1 MTLDKILKN
10 IRLSK
15 NLTVKELSDR
25 ILISIDN
32 IRILESSDFLSLL
45 SSKNINIF
53 LKKYSKFF
61 DLDFGKLKKYIF
73 VVDNDSNSV
82 FYKKVFIK
90 KLNQNFSFFGFMKVF
105 TVFAVFILLFFYIGV
120 EVKNR
125 YNKPELFV
133 YSPFDNYNTENK
145 DIAIK
150 GKTVKNTNVNINGD
164 FVLIDQF
171 GNFSKDILLNEGLN
185 VIRITAAKDNGEENV
200 VVKRIILEKNKLTI
214 NK

>member
-164 FVLIDQF
+164 FVLLDQF

>member
-214 NK
+214 NR

>member
-45 SSKNINIF
+45 SLKNINIF

-61 DLDFGKLKKYIF
+61 DLDFCKLKKYIF

-105 TVFAVFILLFFYIGV
+105 TVFAIFILLFFYIGI

-145 DIAIK
+145 EVAIK
-150 GKTVKNTNVNINGD
+150 GRTVKNTNVNINGD
-164 FVLIDQF
+164 FVLLDQF